1 MALVGPTLALLAATM
16 NTRISV
22 PELRARGVVLQSHEA
37 VVIAQRV
44 IQPTKPFAVR
54 ESDGPPSLENVLL
67 NADGSVVCRRSA
79 STPSVSEIGAL
90 LRELLSGTTG
100 VPGGLRYAIGRA
112 LLEVEGPPFDS
123 IEAFSRSLARY
134 EQGERDEV
142 LRHLLER
149 FNDAAR
155 VSCGAP
161 LALQPRS
168 TRTRR
173 ERRTAGPRVDELR
186 RQLRDADARMFDQ
199 INRRS
204 RQLDNSIADPLDRFE
219 QLPVVPPPRASEPAF
234 WSAPAIAASMAAVIA
249 LIAALGFA
257 RVGLTSWPLSSVAR
271 LTPRPA
277 SPPMSAKNEAN
288 APREA
293 LPSHTFTGDGPL
305 QHASTEDPSPQE
317 TAAMTSG
324 PTPPVANAAAR
335 LAAEREASA
344 VRASRPFD
352 VAGSRLPAV
361 KVASDDTSEAD
372 EPNSLVRAVDAN
384 NRPVFSD
391 AFVSRS
397 AAVVALTSP
406 SADEDRLR
414 IMTIADADGA
424 HNYHVRLAPD
434 GRMVAY
440 DSDRD
445 GAQGIYV
452 ADRDGSHVRRI
463 SGSGYAVMPMWAAD
477 ARRIAFLRAEPDD
490 ATVWNL
496 WVVALD
502 GGGMRRL
509 TQYHDG
515 QLWSGSWFP
524 DGQRLCYSHNGR
536 LVVFD
541 LRTNT
546 SRAYETPVT
555 GRPIREP
562 TVSPDGAKIVFQV
575 LRNGAWL
582 LDLRTASIRRVIE
595 DPTVEAFAWSP
606 DGRRLAFHSRRDG
619 QWNVFRMSDT
629 STED

>member
-1 MALVGPTLALLAATM
+1 M

-22 PELRARGVVLQSHEA
+22 AELRARGVVLQPHEA

-44 IQPTKPFAVR
+44 IQPTKPFVVR

-67 NADGSVVCRRSA
+67 NADGSVACARSA
-79 STPSVSEIGAL
+79 STPSISEIGTL
-90 LRELLSGTTG
+90 LRELLSGTTR
-100 VPGGLRYAIGRA
+100 VPGGLHYAIGRA

-123 IEAFSRSLARY
+123 IEAFSRSLARF

-155 VSCGAP
+155 ASCGAP
-161 LALQPRS
+161 LARPRS
-168 TRTRR
+168 MPNRR
-173 ERRTAGPRVDELR
+173 ERRTSGQRVDELR

-204 RQLDNSIADPLDRFE
+204 RQLDSASADPLARFE
-219 QLPVVPPPRASEPAF
+219 RLPVVPPSSASERAF
-234 WSAPAIAASMAAVIA
+234 WSAPAIAAAVAAIA
-249 LIAALGFA
+249 LIAASAVA
-257 RVGLTSWPLSSVAR
+257 RVGLESWPLSSVAR

-277 SPPMSAKNEAN
+277 SAPMSTTNSAN
-288 APREA
+288 APRDA
-293 LPSHTFTGDGPL
+293 LPSRTFTLDAPL
-305 QHASTEDPSPQE
+305 QHASIEDPSPQK

-324 PTPPVANAAAR
+324 STAPIANAVAR
-335 LAAEREASA
+335 LAVEREANV
-344 VRASRPFD
+344 VRAPRPVD
-352 VAGSRLPAV
+352 VAGLRLPDV
-361 KVASDDTSEAD
+361 KAASDDTSEAD

-414 IMTIADADGA
+414 IMTIGDADGA
-424 HNYHVRLAPD
+424 HNYHVRLSPD
-434 GRMVAY
+434 GRMVTY

-463 SGSGYAVMPMWAAD
+463 SGSGYAVMPMWAPD
-477 ARRIAFLRAEPDD
+477 ARQIAFLRAEPDD

-541 LRTNT
+541 LRTNS
-546 SRAYETPVT
+546 SRAYETPVK

-562 TVSPDGAKIVFQV
+562 VVSPDGANIVFQV
-575 LRNGAWL
+575 LRNGGWL
-582 LDLRTASIRRVIE
+582 LDLRNASMRRVID

-606 DGRRLAFHSRRDG
+606 DGRRIVYHSRRDG
-619 QWNVFRMSDT
+619 QWNVFRMLET